1 MSRADLPGTAAP
13 LRRVR
18 TVGRVLWVLM
28 IAAGLVVAWHER
40 AALDPVALRNQL
52 AGYPATPLV
61 FLALQVVASLLFIPR
76 TLLAVAAALLF
87 GAWWGIFWAALG
99 ATLGSVVGF
108 LVARYI
114 NNGWLDLEN
123 LPRIGPLLLK
133 AESGGWRAVTAL
145 RLIPVIPHSLSNY
158 ALGLTRI
165 GLGPYT
171 VGSFLGQM
179 PMTIAYVDLAAAGG
193 RLAGG
198 RTDWVLPVAIG
209 AAALLISV
217 VVPRLWKR

>member
-1 MSRADLPGTAAP
+1 
-13 LRRVR
+13 
-18 TVGRVLWVLM
+18 LM
-28 IAAGLVVAWHER
+28 IAVGLIAAWHER

-114 NNGWLDLEN
+114 NSGWLDLEN

-171 VGSFLGQM
+171 AGSFLGQL

>member
-1 MSRADLPGTAAP
+1 MSRTDLPGTAPP

-18 TVGRVLWVLM
+18 MAGRALWVLM
-28 IAAGLVVAWHER
+28 IVVGLVAAWHER
-40 AALDPVALRNQL
+40 AVLNPVALRNQL

-114 NNGWLDLEN
+114 NSGWLDLEN

-171 VGSFLGQM
+171 VGSFLGQL

-198 RTDWVLPVAIG
+198 RTDWILPVAIG

>member
-1 MSRADLPGTAAP
+1 MSRTDLPGTAPP

-18 TVGRVLWVLM
+18 MVGRALWVLM
-28 IAAGLVVAWHER
+28 IVVGLVAAWHER
-40 AALDPVALRNQL
+40 AALNPVALRNQL

-114 NNGWLDLEN
+114 NSGWLDLEN

-171 VGSFLGQM
+171 VGSFLGQL

>member
-1 MSRADLPGTAAP
+1 MSRADLPGTAPP
-13 LRRVR
+13 LQRVR
-18 TVGRVLWVLM
+18 MVGRVLWVLM
-28 IAAGLVVAWHER
+28 IVVGLAVAWHER
-40 AALDPVALRNQL
+40 AALDPVAIRNAI
-52 AGYPATPLV
+52 AGHPAAPLI
-61 FLALQVVASLLFIPR
+61 FLAAQIVASLLFVPR
-76 TLLAVAAALLF
+76 ALLAVAAALLF
-87 GAWWGIFWAALG
+87 GAWWGIFWAAVG
-99 ATLGSVVGF
+99 ATLGSVIGF

-114 NNGWLDLEN
+114 NSGWLDLES
-123 LPRIGPLLLK
+123 LPRVGPLLLK
-133 AESGGWRAVTAL
+133 AESGGWRAVMAL

-165 GLGPYT
+165 GLGPYM
-171 VGSFLGQM
+171 VGSFLGQL

-193 RLAGG
+193 RIAGG

>member
-1 MSRADLPGTAAP
+1 MTRADLPGTAPP

-18 TVGRVLWVLM
+18 MVGRVLWVLM
-28 IAAGLVVAWHER
+28 IAVGLVIAWRER
-40 AALDPVALRNQL
+40 AAFDPVALRNHI
-52 AGYPATPLV
+52 ASYPAVPLV

-76 TLLAVAAALLF
+76 ALLAVAAALLF
-87 GAWWGIFWAALG
+87 GAWWGLFW
-99 ATLGSVVGF
+99 ATLGGTLGAVIGF

-114 NNGWLDLEN
+114 NSGWLDLES

-133 AESGGWRAVTAL
+133 AERGGWRAVTAL

-165 GLGPYT
+165 GLGSYT
-171 VGSFLGQM
+171 IGSFLGQL

-209 AAALLISV
+209 AAALFVSV
-217 VVPRLWKR
+217 VLPRFWKR

>member
-1 MSRADLPGTAAP
+1 M
-13 LRRVR
+13 
-18 TVGRVLWVLM
+18 VGRLLWVLM
-28 IAAGLVVAWHER
+28 IAVGLVVAWHER
-40 AALDPVALRNQL
+40 ATLNPVVLRNQL

-87 GAWWGIFWAALG
+87 GAWWGIFWAAIGGTLG
-99 ATLGSVVGF
+99 AVVGF
-108 LVARYI
+108 LVARYV
-114 NNGWLDLEN
+114 NSGWLDLEN

-158 ALGLTRI
+158 AFGLTRI
-165 GLGPYT
+165 GLGSYT
-171 VGSFLGQM
+171 VGSFLGQL

-193 RLAGG
+193 RFAGG
-198 RTDWVLPVAIG
+198 RADWVLPVTIG
-209 AAALLISV
+209 AVALLISV
-217 VVPRLWKR
+217 LAPRLWKR

>member
-1 MSRADLPGTAAP
+1 M
-13 LRRVR
+13 
-18 TVGRVLWVLM
+18 LWVLM
-28 IAAGLVVAWHER
+28 IAVGLAVAWHER

-87 GAWWGIFWAALG
+87 GAWWGVFWAALG

-114 NNGWLDLEN
+114 NSGWLDLEN

-209 AAALLISV
+209 VAALLISV

>member
-1 MSRADLPGTAAP
+1 M
-13 LRRVR
+13 
-18 TVGRVLWVLM
+18 VGRLLWLLM
-28 IAAGLVVAWHER
+28 IAVGLVAAWHER

-76 TLLAVAAALLF
+76 TLLAIAAALLF

-114 NNGWLDLEN
+114 NSGWLDLET

-171 VGSFLGQM
+171 VGSFLGQL

>member
-1 MSRADLPGTAAP
+1 MSRTDLPGTAPP
-13 LRRVR
+13 LQRVR
-18 TVGRVLWVLM
+18 MVGRVLWILM
-28 IAAGLVVAWHER
+28 IIVGLVAAWHER
-40 AALDPVALRNQL
+40 AALDPVAIRNAI
-52 AGYPATPLV
+52 AGHPAAPLI
-61 FLALQVVASLLFIPR
+61 FLAAQVVASLLFVPR
-76 TLLAVAAALLF
+76 ALLAVAAALLF
-87 GAWWGIFWAALG
+87 GAWWGVFWAALG

-108 LVARYI
+108 LVARYV
-114 NNGWLDLEN
+114 NSGWLDLEN
-123 LPRIGPLLLK
+123 LPRVGPLLLK
-133 AESGGWRAVTAL
+133 AESGGWRAVMAL

-171 VGSFLGQM
+171 IGSFLGQL

-193 RLAGG
+193 RIAGG

-209 AAALLISV
+209 VVALLISV

>member
-1 MSRADLPGTAAP
+1 MSRADLPGTAPP

-18 TVGRVLWVLM
+18 TVGRLLWVLM
-28 IAAGLVVAWHER
+28 IAVGLVAAWHER

-76 TLLAVAAALLF
+76 TLLAIAAALLF

-114 NNGWLDLEN
+114 NSGWLDLET

-171 VGSFLGQM
+171 VGSFLGQL